1 MANSFIRSNPLQVP
15 NASRYER
22 RVDYLNMKTL
32 SLDKCPHGMFAI
44 ALNDEDKKIGTR
56 ITSNKCCGRWNM
68 MKTWKLTGKQLREI
82 TNEFMCTADDE
93 NA

>member
-1 MANSFIRSNPLQVP
+1 M
-15 NASRYER
+15 ER
-22 RVDYLNMKTL
+22 KNMKTL

-68 MKTWKLTGKQLREI
+68 MKTWKLTGE
-82 TNEFMCTADDE
+82 
-93 NA
+93 